1 MAFKRNI
8 DIDTEQFA
16 TFLQNAVHSVKTEED
31 PSLLNELKKIYKQN
45 VPFGMRTYVAAYL
58 AKQSVNGGGR
68 FRGGYKSRAEE
79 RRSERT
85 ARTEL
90 GAERFSARA
99 NDAPRAEEH
108 RTERPRIH
116 IDDALAKTIF
126 VGLGRNRHFFAK
138 DLVGLLCSVAEL
150 DRDRIGDIRVLSNYS
165 FVQLFADDAEKAI
178 AKLNGYEYRRHPLS
192 VSYAQQRSDR
202 AAENPITD
210 AATAVVEADAAV
222 QEA

>member
-1 MAFKRNI
+1 MAFKSNI
-8 DIDTEQFA
+8 EIDTEQFA
-16 TFLQNAVHSVKTEED
+16 TFLQNAVRAVKTEED
-31 PSLLNELKKIYKQN
+31 PLLLNELKKIYKQN

-68 FRGGYKSRAEE
+68 FRGGYKSRAERNGRPE
-79 RRSERT
+79 R
-85 ARTEL
+85 

-99 NDAPRAEEH
+99 GDSQKAEEH
-108 RTERPRIH
+108 SARNERPRVH

-138 DLVGLLCSVAEL
+138 DLVGLLCSVAEI

-165 FVQLFADDAEKAI
+165 FVQLFAEDAEKAI
-178 AKLNGYEYRRHPLS
+178 AKLNGYDYRRHPLS

-210 AATAVVEADAAV
+210 EATVAVEADAAA